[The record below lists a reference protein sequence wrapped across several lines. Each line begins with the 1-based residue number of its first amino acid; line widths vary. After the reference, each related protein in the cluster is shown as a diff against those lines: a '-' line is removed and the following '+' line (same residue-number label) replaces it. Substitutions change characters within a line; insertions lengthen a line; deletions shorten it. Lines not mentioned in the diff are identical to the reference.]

1 MIPSYEEIML
11 PLLNLLSDKQEHTL
25 HFKKKSRKN
34 LIILIPYH
42 AKDCR
47 KKISNLSLAMRS

>member
-25 HFKKKSRKN
+25 QEADDASSASCN
-34 LIILIPYH
+34 V
-42 AKDCR
+42 C
-47 KKISNLSLAMRS
+47 SCLSLNKLRSGNIISS